1 MVFKKAKGELKP
13 TGDEESMLKKLSAS
27 RTGEARVVERSK
39 ILLMYSHG
47 EKPDNIAESLSTN
60 KQKVYRII
68 NKALALGI
76 ETALH
81 DARRTGKPRSISDP
95 ARSYIIRIACT
106 KPVELGKSYEMW
118 TNRLLTEYIREN
130 APEEYGLKHIAN
142 GTVSKILRKS
152 RIRPYKITYYQ
163 EKTDPDFD
171 IKERELLHVYKEVGI
186 YRKEGKKDLVA
197 LLSYDEKPGIQA
209 TGNLY
214 SDRPPSSEHSTWSR
228 NHDYKRLGTL
238 SLLAGIDLL
247 TGEVTHIV
255 RERHRSEEFIEF
267 LRLID
272 SKFPEG
278 YVIVIILDNHSIHKS
293 AETQRYLNERNGRF
307 KFVFT
312 PVHASWLNIVET
324 MFSRMARSFL
334 RGIRVETK
342 DELKSRIDMYF
353 KEINKEPVEFI
364 WKCKMGE
371 MPGGINGQYGNR
383 N

>member
-1 MVFKKAKGELKP
+1 MDFGRQREVH
-13 TGDEESMLKKLSAS
+13 
-27 RTGEARVVERSK
+27 R
-39 ILLMYSHG
+39 INLLRF
-47 EKPDNIAESLSTN
+47 T
-60 KQKVYRII
+60 
-68 NKALALGI
+68 
-76 ETALH
+76 
-81 DARRTGKPRSISDP
+81 
-95 ARSYIIRIACT
+95 
-106 KPVELGKSYEMW
+106 
-118 TNRLLTEYIREN
+118 
-130 APEEYGLKHIAN
+130 
-142 GTVSKILRKS
+142 
-152 RIRPYKITYYQ
+152 
-163 EKTDPDFD
+163 
-171 IKERELLHVYKEVGI
+171 
-186 YRKEGKKDLVA
+186 
-197 LLSYDEKPGIQA
+197 
-209 TGNLY
+209 
-214 SDRPPSSEHSTWSR
+214 
-228 NHDYKRLGTL
+228 
-238 SLLAGIDLL
+238 
-247 TGEVTHIV
+247 